1 LRQILGGKTNWCGVL
16 NFVSKFFAKI
26 LTKFEEGRFF
36 MIEVKRK
43 ERETSENLI
52 RRFSRRVQQS
62 GVLVQ
67 ARKSRFRKED
77 KTRREVREGAMY
89 KARVKKVVDRLKK
102 MGKFDE
108 ETFKNIKKKMVK

>member
-1 LRQILGGKTNWCGVL
+1 
-16 NFVSKFFAKI
+16 
-26 LTKFEEGRFF
+26 

-43 ERETSENLI
+43 DRESSESLI

-67 ARKSRFRKED
+67 ARKSRFRKDE
-77 KTRREVREGAMY
+77 KTRREMIQGALY
-89 KARVKKVVDRLKK
+89 KEKVKKIVSKLKK

-108 ETFKNIKKKMVK
+108 ESFRNVKKKLIR